1 MSLRWSRIAEVVG
14 AAVLGAVAILLAG
27 GLASAQEEG
36 SAPPTDVEEEI
47 FGAEGEEQID
57 VSQIEEMLRSEEGVY
72 AGEVFSY
79 DPAGRR
85 DPFVSL
91 VANRPTD
98 EESPAAQERPDGLPG
113 MLIEELIFQ
122 GTLETPDGMV
132 ALVQGRD
139 KIGYLLREGTQLYN
153 GVVDDVSPGRV
164 VFKQQVTDPQALKPY
179 REVVRE
185 IAE

>member
-1 MSLRWSRIAEVVG
+1 MGVRSVRGTEVV
-14 AAVLGAVAILLAG
+14 AAAACAALLLFASA
-27 GLASAQEEG
+27 GLAQED
-36 SAPPTDVEEEI
+36 APAPQSDVEEEI
-47 FGAEGEEQID
+47 FGVEGEDEVDI
-57 VSQIEEMLRSEEGVY
+57 SKIEEMLRTEEGVY

-91 VANRPTD
+91 VENRPSE
-98 EESPAAQERPDGLPG
+98 EESPQARERPDGLPG

-132 ALVQGRD
+132 AMVQGRD
-139 KIGYLLREGTQLYN
+139 KIGYLLREGTQLFN